1 MKSIAFIV
9 ASFLATPLLAD
20 APSPDEV
27 KIIGAECSQ
36 AIMNDD
42 ADLRDRLAFRLIEF
56 RGFTVGLA
64 ERQAAACITAAMGE
78 KWVYS
83 THLGRFVTEKTAT
96 AKEEIARI
104 QRDAEDD
111 EQQASIQLQK
121 EISARR
127 AAISEAT
134 QSLMEENQRLG
145 KVLVEAQEAFEKA
158 SKDRV
163 RARTLVACNTLYGR
177 DQDAALLSPVC
188 NPLFVANGLP
198 DD

>member
-1 MKSIAFIV
+1 MRTAL
-9 ASFLATPLLAD
+9 AATAMFLAAPVNAD
-20 APSPDEV
+20 TVSADDLKAMGS
-27 KIIGAECSQ
+27 ECAQ
-36 AIMNDD
+36 AISEGDT
-42 ADLRDRLAFRLIEF
+42 DLRDRLAFRFIEF
-56 RGFTVGLA
+56 RGFVVGPA
-64 ERQAAACITAAMGE
+64 TRTGAACISDAMGE

-83 THLGRFVTEKTAT
+83 THLGRFVSEDTAN
-96 AKEEIARI
+96 AKAEIARI
-104 QRDAEDD
+104 KREAGANEKDAVAE
-111 EQQASIQLQK
+111 LQT
-121 EISARR
+121 EIAARR

-134 QSLMEENQRLG
+134 SDLIDENNRLG
-145 KVLVEAQEAFEKA
+145 EILAEAQEAYEKA